1 MSQTDHEHSPMRS
14 EPPLP
19 PELTDELAS
28 FWEAAFGASYEKFR
42 PVLGGAERGLNRNI
56 LYVLRDDS
64 KLVGTTQLTISCSNP
79 RLGGLGEVAT
89 APSHRGRGIGGALSI
104 QARDEFL
111 ERGGEALFLGTVNPD
126 AARLYHRLGWRKLPS
141 ANVMCMV
148 GAERSVEDFLV
159 EYFRSGEGEVNVAPG
174 SAACRIDMI
183 PLILCPHDDR
193 ILDANVNLFST
204 RYAVQSSCMGLFP
217 RYEALRDGGGEWFA
231 ARAVDGQFVGLATA
245 RQQDDGAVQIDGF
258 VHRNFQNAAHDLL
271 RECVQWADARGANQC
286 LAEVARGDEQKCAL
300 LESLGFSHAGT
311 GRDIELAGDRITT
324 LRLSRQSV
332 RS

>member
-1 MSQTDHEHSPMRS
+1 MSLTDHDRLPVRI

-19 PELTDELAS
+19 ADLADELS
-28 FWEAAFGASYEKFR
+28 WFWEAAFGASYERFR

-56 LYVLRDDS
+56 LYMLRDEA

-89 APSHRGRGIGGALSI
+89 SPSHRSRGIGGALST

-111 ERGGEALFLGTVNPD
+111 EQGGEALFLGTVNPD
-126 AARLYHRLGWRKLPS
+126 AARLYCRLGWRKLPS
-141 ANVMCMV
+141 ANVMCLV
-148 GAERSVEDFLV
+148 GAERTVEEFLV
-159 EYFRSGEGEVNVAPG
+159 NYFRGESEVTAVPG

-204 RYAVQSSCMGLFP
+204 RYSVQSSCMGLFP
-217 RYEALRDGGGEWFA
+217 RYEALRDSGGEWFA
-231 ARAVDGQFVGLATA
+231 ARAVDGRLVGLATA
-245 RQQDDGAVQIDGF
+245 RQQDAAAVQIDGF
-258 VHRNFQNAAHDLL
+258 VHRDFRDAALKLL
-271 RECVQWADARGANQC
+271 RECVRWADARGADQC
-286 LAEVARGDEQKCAL
+286 FAEVARGDEQKCAL
-300 LESLGFSHAGT
+300 LESLGFSHAGS
-311 GRDIELAGDRITT
+311 GRDIELAGDRIAT

-332 RS
+332 GS